1 MNTNVIKVARINLQ
15 GNTLDQ
21 GWFKYL
27 TLENGKPYMVA
38 ITILSEIF
46 YWYKPTEIKDERT
59 NEIQYKQKFKADKLQ
74 KSYQQLADSFGFTK
88 RQVQEACKYLVK
100 RELIAIEFRTIIVN
114 GTRHNNVMYVEPIV
128 KNIEKISILYQEP
141 ITSESDTLPHS
152 NERGSHTKT
161 EEAPTLKRGTNTKN
175 TTENTTEITTNKKTS
190 CHKFETCDMEHA
202 KLLFQ
207 LILETNPEH
216 KEPNFEKWANEF
228 RLIRERDKKTNQ
240 QIVYLL
246 EWSQDHSFWKKN
258 ILSPSKLRK
267 QWDRLVIEAKEEH
280 EVKKNE
286 QIRKHSGS
294 HGRFAKEG
302 YEKLPEPTKKWRE
315 LTDKEREES
324 QQEYENNIE
333 WLGEDA

>member
-1 MNTNVIKVARINLQ
+1 
-15 GNTLDQ
+15 
-21 GWFKYL
+21 
-27 TLENGKPYMVA
+27 
-38 ITILSEIF
+38 
-46 YWYKPTEIKDERT
+46 
-59 NEIQYKQKFKADKLQ
+59 
-74 KSYQQLADSFGFTK
+74 
-88 RQVQEACKYLVK
+88 
-100 RELIAIEFRTIIVN
+100 
-114 GTRHNNVMYVEPIV
+114 
-128 KNIEKISILYQEP
+128 
-141 ITSESDTLPHS
+141 
-152 NERGSHTKT
+152 KT
-161 EEAPTLKRGTNTKN
+161 EEAPTLKRGTNTKI